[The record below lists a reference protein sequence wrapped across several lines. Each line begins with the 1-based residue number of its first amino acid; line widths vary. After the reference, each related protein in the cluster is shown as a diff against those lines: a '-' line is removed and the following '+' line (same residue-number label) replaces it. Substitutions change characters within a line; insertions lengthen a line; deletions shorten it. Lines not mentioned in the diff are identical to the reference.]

1 MDKVK
6 VDIKLVRDGS
16 LSIRIN
22 KSLKTA
28 MEVIAG
34 MNENSLADYI
44 EDLVIKDLEQKQ
56 VEIVKQWFH
65 E

>member
-56 VEIVKQWFH
+56 VEIVFSKSPR
-65 E
+65 